1 MLEDVVQAI
10 TNGVAT
16 GSIYALCALAFVII
30 FKATD
35 VINFAQGDM
44 MMLSA
49 FISFSLLQH
58 FPVWA
63 AVILTMAISAG
74 YGYGLE
80 RGVVRPIMDTPVFTI
95 VIATLGVSQV
105 MQGGAGLA
113 WTFDV
118 VVYPPLF
125 PMAPFK
131 LGNIAFTPLSL
142 WIVAITGMII
152 TVVSLFFKF
161 TKMGTAMRAV
171 AQNRTASALMGIGV
185 KNVFS
190 MTFIIS
196 TLIGAA
202 AGILAAPIL
211 YLWPTMG
218 FILIK
223 SFGGAVLGGF
233 GSIPGAIV
241 GGMLLGAIENLA
253 VLYLPSQFKHIFAY
267 IVLLAVLV
275 IRPSGIFGVMIKKV

>member
-1 MLEDVVQAI
+1 MEDVIQAV

-16 GSIYALCALAFVII
+16 GSIYALCALAFIII

-44 MMLSA
+44 MMISA
-49 FISFSLLQH
+49 FISFSLLQVL
-58 FPVWA
+58 PTWA
-63 AVILTMAISAG
+63 AVILALLISAG

-95 VIATLGVSQV
+95 VIATLGVSTV
-105 MQGGAGLA
+105 LQGGAGLI

-125 PMAPFK
+125 PMKAFK
-131 LGNIAFTPLSL
+131 IGNIAFTPLSL
-142 WIVAITGMII
+142 WIIAISMMIV
-152 TVVSLFFKF
+152 TALSLFFKF

-171 AQNRTASALMGIGV
+171 AQNRTASSLMGIGV
-185 KNVFS
+185 KNIFS

-196 TLIGAA
+196 AIIGAA

-211 YLWPTMG
+211 YLWPAMG
-218 FILIK
+218 FVLIK
-223 SFGGAVLGGF
+223 SFAGIILGGF

-241 GGMLLGAIENLA
+241 GGMLIGAAENLS
-253 VLYLPSQFKHIFAY
+253 VLYMPAQFKHIFAY
-267 IVLLAVLV
+267 IILLAVLV
-275 IRPSGIFGVMIKKV
+275 VRPSGIFGVMIKKV

>member
-1 MLEDVVQAI
+1 MEDVIQAI

-44 MMLSA
+44 MMISA
-49 FISFSLLQH
+49 FISFSL
-58 FPVWA
+58 FKVMPTWA
-63 AVILTMAISAG
+63 AVILTMLISAG

-80 RGVVRPIMDTPVFTI
+80 RGVIRPIMDQPVFTI
-95 VIATLGVSQV
+95 VIATLGVSSV
-105 MQGGAGLA
+105 LQGAAGLI

-125 PMAPFK
+125 SLEAFK
-131 LGNIAFTPLSL
+131 IGNIAFTPLSL
-142 WIVAITGMII
+142 WIIAISMMIVAALT
-152 TVVSLFFKF
+152 LYFKY
-161 TKMGTAMRAV
+161 TKLGTAMRAV
-171 AQNRTASALMGIGV
+171 AQNRTAASLMGIGV

-190 MTFIIS
+190 LTFVIS
-196 TLIGAA
+196 TVIGAA

-211 YLWPTMG
+211 YLWPAMG
-218 FILIK
+218 FVLIK
-223 SFGGAVLGGF
+223 SFAAAILGGF

-241 GGMLLGAIENLA
+241 GGMLLGAMENLA
-253 VLYLPSQFKHIFAY
+253 VLYLPAQFKHIFAY
-267 IVLLAVLV
+267 IILLAVLV
-275 IRPSGIFGVMIKKV
+275 VKPSGIFGVFIKKV